1 MQKATRPGWF
11 EREDW
16 VPIHWADME
25 WCRGICLKIHISF
38 IFVFCTLHIYLNKF
52 TSTYY
57 VCIYYWFISGILPF
71 IFKTWLSEKAK
82 NDKIRHL
89 ATCVVATLQD
99 RYQTSTT
106 SVFWCKIFITH
117 HCQNVHLRF
126 QTAAVGNG
134 HQLLCGPNV
143 ILVLKNRK
151 TAWQMPQA
159 AAPPQFVIILCIY
172 LGKFV

>member
-38 IFVFCTLHIYLNKF
+38 ILVFCTLHIYLNKF

-82 NDKIRHL
+82 KWQNSPPRHV
-89 ATCVVATLQD
+89 CCSHPPRQ
-99 RYQTSTT
+99 
-106 SVFWCKIFITH
+106 IP
-117 HCQNVHLRF
+117 NVHYLSVLVQNLHHSSLSKR
-126 QTAAVGNG
+126 QSEVSNSSGWQWPSAAVWPKCNPGSE
-134 HQLLCGPNV
+134 
-143 ILVLKNRK
+143 K
-151 TAWQMPQA
+151 
-159 AAPPQFVIILCIY
+159 
-172 LGKFV
+172 